1 MEINKQLLYIEW
13 SDTVSPSNMEAPWWN
28 LEEAKRW
35 AKEDDYWVSECG
47 FLIEETK
54 NYILI
59 ATRHNSTKSKS
70 EVINSIGG
78 LTKIPK
84 PWIRK
89 RKTIKVA

>member
-1 MEINKQLLYIEW
+1 MEINSKLLYIEW
-13 SDTVSPSNMEAPWWN
+13 SDTVSPSNMETPWWN

-35 AKEDDYWVSECG
+35 AKEDDYWISECG

-59 ATRHNSTKSKS
+59 ATRHNSTKSKG
-70 EVINSIGG
+70 EEINSIGG

-89 RKTIKVA
+89 RKIINIK